1 MTIDV
6 REPAESQESTL
17 RRFRKGSP
25 PDADALCEVRELALR
40 ATGVRTYTP
49 RQLDA
54 WVRSRDPASFASAL
68 SGDDEIFIVAEDAD
82 PGRLSGF
89 ASVIIRGRPHLW
101 SLYVHPSR
109 QGRGSACS
117 ARPRRSAGRFASI
130 NETWPRSSRPRR
142 STKRWATASSANST
156 PTSRQAAARPRLLPS
171 NTTSSVFDGPSRGER
186 CRRSIKTGQ

>member
-109 QGRGSACS
+109 QGRGI
-117 ARPRRSAGRFASI
+117 GR
-130 NETWPRSSRPRR
+130 
-142 STKRWATASSANST
+142 
-156 PTSRQAAARPRLLPS
+156 RLLGAAEAECRALRL
-171 NTTSSVFDGPSRGER
+171 NQLNVAAVLTAATFYEAVGYRLVCEFYADLSSGGSEATLITLKHYFKRL
-186 CRRSIKTGQ
+186 